1 MKGVR
6 IALILLALAA
16 LVLVGRTAGAHF
28 AEFAAWVKSQGAS
41 APLIFILGYAAAVVA
56 LVPGSILTLAAG
68 ALFGVGWGTLYVF
81 VAAVLGSSLAF
92 LIARYLARGAV
103 ENRLAGNPKLA
114 AIDRAIASE
123 GRRIVFLLRLSPAI
137 PFSVLNYA
145 LGLTKVGFADTL
157 AAAIGMLPG
166 TLLYVYS
173 GKLIGDVAALAGG
186 ASVPKGP
193 AYWTLLGVGL
203 LATLLVTLLVTRTA
217 RRALAQATAT

>member
-1 MKGVR
+1 MKPTR
-6 IALILLALAA
+6 IALLLLALAA
-16 LVLVGRTAGAHF
+16 LVLVGRAAGAHF
-28 AEFAAWVKSQGAS
+28 AEFAAWVQSQGAS
-41 APLIFILGYAAAVVA
+41 GPLIFILAYAAAVVT
-56 LVPGSILTLAAG
+56 LVPGSLLTLAGG

-81 VAAVLGSSLAF
+81 AAAVLGSSLAF
-92 LIARYLARGAV
+92 LIARYLARDAV
-103 ENRLAGNPKLA
+103 ERRLAGNPKLA

-145 LGLTKVGFADTL
+145 LGLTRVRFADTL

-186 ASVPKGP
+186 ASVPRGP
-193 AYWTLLGVGL
+193 AYWTLIGVGL
-203 LATLLVTLLVTRTA
+203 LATLLVTVLVTRTA
-217 RRALAQATAT
+217 RRALAEATAA

>member
-1 MKGVR
+1 VKPAR

-16 LVLVGRTAGAHF
+16 LLLVGRTAGAHF
-28 AEFAAWVKSQGAS
+28 AEFAAWVQAQGARG
-41 APLIFILGYAAAVVA
+41 PLFFMLAYTAGVIAF
-56 LVPGSILTLAAG
+56 VPGSILTLAGG
-68 ALFGVGWGTLYVF
+68 ALFGVGRGTLYVF
-81 VAAVLGSSLAF
+81 IAAVLGSSLAF

-114 AIDRAIASE
+114 AIDRAIAGE

-145 LGLTKVGFADTL
+145 LGLTRVRFADTL
-157 AAAIGMLPG
+157 VAAIGMLPG

-193 AYWTLLGVGL
+193 AYWTLVGVGL